1 MLSICRRQFYPT
13 GLRYSSPMHASALA
27 PCVRPFFAD
36 FSLSR
41 WGKLFPPLTTDE
53 GPLRPFRPISVLC
66 NAEIYGPIGRG
77 ALSIRR
83 GLMRGRG
90 WNWNI
95 DSCLSKGCR
104 RILAVFSLS
113 SIYFASA
120 SRRLERSQRTRI
132 HLHIHHRK
140 CRESG
145 PIT

>member
-1 MLSICRRQFYPT
+1 MQKAILPDRIEILF
-13 GLRYSSPMHASALA
+13 PMHASALA

-36 FSLSR
+36 LSLSR
-41 WGKLFPPLTTDE
+41 WGKLFPLSPQMR

-83 GLMRGRG
+83 GRMRGRG

-120 SRRLERSQRTRI
+120 SRRLERSQRG
-132 HLHIHHRK
+132 
-140 CRESG
+140 RESTYTY
-145 PIT
+145 ITANVVRVVL

>member
-1 MLSICRRQFYPT
+1 MQKAILPDRIEILFPR
-13 GLRYSSPMHASALA
+13 HASAHA

-77 ALSIRR
+77 ALSIWR
-83 GLMRGRG
+83 GRMRGRG

>member
-1 MLSICRRQFYPT
+1 MQKAILPDWIEI
-13 GLRYSSPMHASALA
+13 
-27 PCVRPFFAD
+27 
-36 FSLSR
+36 
-41 WGKLFPPLTTDE
+41 LFPHARKRARTMCSTLLR
-53 GPLRPFRPISVLC
+53 GPLFIPVGEIVFPFRPQMRGRPRPPARLPRPFRPISVLC

-83 GLMRGRG
+83 GRMRGRG

-132 HLHIHHRK
+132 HLPTHT
-140 CRESG
+140 S
-145 PIT
+145 PQMS

>member
-1 MLSICRRQFYPT
+1 MT
-13 GLRYSSPMHASALA
+13 GLRYSSPSTQARLHHVFDPSSRTSLYPGGGNCFPLSPQMR
-27 PCVRPFFAD
+27 VPF
-36 FSLSR
+36 
-41 WGKLFPPLTTDE
+41 
-53 GPLRPFRPISVLC
+53 RPFRPISVLC

-83 GLMRGRG
+83 GRMRGRG

>member
-1 MLSICRRQFYPT
+1 MQKAILPDRIENEI
-13 GLRYSSPMHASALA
+13 H
-27 PCVRPFFAD
+27 V
-36 FSLSR
+36 
-41 WGKLFPPLTTDE
+41 LFPHARERACTMCSTLLR
-53 GPLRPFRPISVLC
+53 GPLFIPAGEIVFPSRPQMRGPFRPISVLC

-83 GLMRGRG
+83 GRMRGRG
-90 WNWNI
+90 WRWSR
-95 DSCLSKGCR
+95 DSGLSKGCR